1 MESRKMKLM
10 NLSEGGN
17 KDTDIENKLLDT
29 AREGEGERN

>member
-1 MESRKMKLM
+1 MESRKMELM

-29 AREGEGERN
+29 AREGESERN

>member
-1 MESRKMKLM
+1 M